1 MTVEIIAA
9 CVFASKVYGP
19 EAGIKARKSYGVWWV
34 ILPPHER
41 RSEVAKA
48 FEDAKV
54 TILAE
59 IRQG

>member
-1 MTVEIIAA
+1 MTVAIIEACILAA
-9 CVFASKVYGP
+9 EVYGR

-34 ILPPHER
+34 VLPPHDR

-54 TILAE
+54 IVLAE
-59 IRQG
+59 IWQG

>member
-1 MTVEIIAA
+1 MTVAIIEA

-19 EAGIKARKSYGVWWV
+19 QAGIKARKSHGVWWV
-34 ILPPHER
+34 ILPPHDR
-41 RSEVAKA
+41 RAEVAKA

-54 TILAE
+54 TVLAE